1 MGFFILIASGNI
13 ELNPETDSIYD
24 QDFKLLSKFKG
35 IKIIYFNIT
44 SIRNK
49 FSEIK
54 AFCSQLKPHI
64 LTLSET

>member
-13 ELNPETDSIYD
+13 ELNPGTDSIYD

-35 IKIIYFNIT
+35 IQIIYFNIT

-49 FSEIK
+49 FSEIN
-54 AFCSQLKPHI
+54 AFCSQLKPDI